1 MVAEPDASRIGG
13 AAPRGGALMAGRLAR
28 FLRLEQAK
36 TGAGPAHELATAA
49 RFRGEPS
56 GIALEPDFGEHP
68 FLRCPRCQADN
79 TRYAERC
86 QNCQARLTG
95 EDVRDWN
102 ARFWAA
108 RQPAEVE
115 KPARKAAQL
124 PTPDAQRLLG
134 EAIAREVGE
143 RERARLSWWGSE
155 SMPDAT
161 PAGMRLLAM
170 LPTRPARVMV
180 AAVALAAFAAGA
192 LAALDASHRP
202 ALRGAG
208 LLMSL
213 LLLVLFTPNPPRRRR
228 RDLS

>member
-1 MVAEPDASRIGG
+1 
-13 AAPRGGALMAGRLAR
+13 MAGRLAR
-28 FLRLEQAK
+28 FLRLEQPK

-56 GIALEPDFGEHP
+56 GIAS
-68 FLRCPRCQADN
+68 
-79 TRYAERC
+79 
-86 QNCQARLTG
+86 
-95 EDVRDWN
+95 
-102 ARFWAA
+102 A
-108 RQPAEVE
+108 RQTADAG
-115 KPARKAAQL
+115 KPASEAAQL
-124 PTPDAQRLLG
+124 PTLDAQRLLG

-155 SMPDAT
+155 TMPDAT

-170 LPTRPARVMV
+170 LPTRRARVMV

-192 LAALDASHRP
+192 LAALDGSHRP
-202 ALRGAG
+202 ALRAAG

-213 LLLVLFTPNPPRRRR
+213 LLLVVFTPNPPRRRR